1 MTPTFKIP
9 KLYSIAIVFLS
20 LIFFTN
26 ESVFGSAFQDPLG
39 RKPPKDWFHKD
50 IKADNLRG
58 ISTEKAYELLSGKP
72 SKKVIVAVIDSGID
86 TEHEDLSSVIWKN
99 SKEIPNN
106 KIDDDKNGYVDDIH
120 GWNFIGGADGSH
132 VDKDTYEVTREF
144 KRLDQQYSN
153 LDLIDTRG
161 INREEYQY
169 YSKVREQYF
178 DKLDEVNAQFDQ
190 IKQLH
195 DSYMNAEATVMEK
208 LGVKQLNIEGLEA
221 LSFDDADTERA
232 RMFLVLIKQNNISKE
247 QLIEAYEYLD
257 ASIKF
262 GYNTDFDPRHIVGDN
277 YLDFDNRKYGNND
290 VAGPDPK
297 HGTHVAGIIGANR
310 DNEIG
315 IKGIANNVEIMVIR
329 AVPNGDERDKDV
341 ANAIR
346 YAVDNGAKI
355 INMSFGKPLSPQKFL
370 VDEAIKYAEKKGV
383 LLIHAAGN
391 EAISIDSAENY
402 PTRAYSHRKNLAKN
416 WIEVGASSW
425 GGPENF
431 VGSFS
436 NFGKI
441 WVDVFAPGVDIYSTT
456 PNNTYEFQN
465 GTSMAAPMVSGL
477 AALLLSHYP
486 SMKSKDLKKIIL
498 DSSVSYKGTK
508 VVVPGG
514 EEMIDFSNLS
524 NTGGIINAYEAVKM
538 ADKKFGKK
546 NKPALF
552 N

>member
-1 MTPTFKIP
+1 MTPTFKFP

-20 LIFFTN
+20 LIIFTN

-86 TEHEDLSSVIWKN
+86 TEHEDLNSVIWKN

-144 KRLDQQYSN
+144 KRLDQKYSS

-161 INREEYQY
+161 INREEFQY

-232 RMFLVLIKQNNISKE
+232 RMFLVLIKQNNITKD
-247 QLIEAYEYLD
+247 QLTEAYEYLD
-257 ASIKF
+257 SSIKF

-277 YLDFDNRKYGNND
+277 YLDFDNRNYGNND

-315 IKGIANNVEIMVIR
+315 INGIANNVEIMVIR

-391 EAISIDSAENY
+391 EAMSIDSAENY
-402 PTRAYSHRKNLAKN
+402 PTRAFSHRKNLAKN

-431 VGSFS
+431 VGNFS

-486 SMKSKDLKKIIL
+486 SMKVKDLKKIIL

-508 VVVPGG
+508 VMAPGG
-514 EEMIDFSNLS
+514 EEMVDFSILS